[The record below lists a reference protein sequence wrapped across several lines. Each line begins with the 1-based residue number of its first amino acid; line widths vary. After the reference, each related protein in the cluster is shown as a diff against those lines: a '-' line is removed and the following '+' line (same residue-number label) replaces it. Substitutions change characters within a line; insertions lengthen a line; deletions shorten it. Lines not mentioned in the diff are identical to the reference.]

1 VHAALVCLVTLGTG
15 CDRGPQRYDEAFVA
29 MGAAAEITVLSDS
42 EPGARAALAA
52 ARREIERLDSLLS
65 DYRPTSNV
73 GRLNDRRTRALAPET
88 AKLLAR
94 AQEVCRETG
103 GAFDVSLGPVKRLW
117 GFGENATPHVPD
129 SLALRGL
136 LAHVGCEVYALQPDG
151 TLEWRDDQA
160 RIDLG
165 GIAQGFAA
173 ACVAETLRAR
183 GIVDFLVNLSGDIVV
198 GGERAGGGRWRIGVQ
213 HPRRPD
219 TLLVTLPTR
228 WRAVTTAGDYE
239 QSFIE
244 NGVRYHHI
252 FDPTTGAPARG
263 TVSVSVFADDPVA
276 ADCYDT
282 ALFVL
287 GVERGLAFLAAHPHV
302 QALFV
307 TETASGELER
317 YSTAGLDSLLAPHAG
332 PVR

>member
-1 VHAALVCLVTLGTG
+1 MALVCLAMLGTG
-15 CDRGPQRYDEAFVA
+15 CDRGPQRYDEAFIA
-29 MGAAAEITVLSDS
+29 MGAAAEITVLCAS
-42 EPGARAALAA
+42 ELRAQSALAA

-65 DYRPTSNV
+65 DYRPASNV
-73 GRLNDRRTRALAPET
+73 GRLNDRRTQSLAPET
-88 AKLLAR
+88 RLLLAR

-117 GFGENATPHVPD
+117 GFGDEATPHVPD
-129 SLALRGL
+129 SLALRAL
-136 LAHVGCEVYALQPDG
+136 LGHVGCEVYALQPDG
-151 TLEWRDDQA
+151 TLQWRDDQA

-183 GIVDFLVNLSGDIVV
+183 GIAHFLVNLSGDIVV
-198 GGERAGGGRWRIGVQ
+198 GGERAGGGPWRIGVQ

-219 TLLVTLPTR
+219 TLLVTVPMR
-228 WRAVTTAGDYE
+228 WRAVTTSGDYE

-244 NGVRYHHI
+244 SGVRYHHI
-252 FDPTTGAPARG
+252 FDPVTGAPARG
-263 TVSVSVFADDPVA
+263 TASVSAFADDPIA
-276 ADCYDT
+276 ADCYAT

-287 GVERGLAFLAAHPHV
+287 GVERGLAFVRARPHL

-307 TETASGELER
+307 TVTPTGELER
-317 YSTAGLDSLLAPHAG
+317 HASAGLDSLLTLDPGAA
-332 PVR
+332 R

>member
-1 VHAALVCLVTLGTG
+1 MLLVLLGIG
-15 CDRGPQRYDEAFVA
+15 CDHGPQRYDEAFVA
-29 MGAAAEITVLSDS
+29 MGAAAEITVLCAS
-42 EPGARAALAA
+42 EPRAQSALAA

-73 GRLNDRRTRALAPET
+73 GRLNDRRTQALAPET
-88 AKLLAR
+88 RLLLAR

-103 GAFDVSLGPVKRLW
+103 GAFDVSVGPVKRLW
-117 GFGENATPHVPD
+117 GFGDEGTPHVPD
-129 SLALRGL
+129 SLALRTL
-136 LAHVGCEVYALQPDG
+136 LAHVGCEVYSLQPDG
-151 TLEWRDDQA
+151 TLQWRDGAA

-183 GIVDFLVNLSGDIVV
+183 GISDFLVNLSGDIVV
-198 GGERAGGGRWRIGVQ
+198 GGERAGGGPWRIGVQ
-213 HPRRPD
+213 NPRRPD
-219 TLLVTLPTR
+219 SLLLTVPMR
-228 WRAVTTAGDYE
+228 WRAVTTSGDYE

-252 FDPTTGAPARG
+252 FDPATGVPARG
-263 TVSVSVFADDPVA
+263 TASVSVFADDPIA
-276 ADCYDT
+276 ADCYAT

-287 GVERGLAFLAAHPHV
+287 GVDRGLAFVRARPHL

-307 TETASGELER
+307 RATPSGTLEHRAS
-317 YSTAGLDSLLAPHAG
+317 AGLDSMLASDHG
-332 PVR
+332 SGR

>member
-1 VHAALVCLVTLGTG
+1 MCLVTLGTG
-15 CDRGPQRYDEAFVA
+15 CDRGPERYDEAFVA
-29 MGAAAEITVLSDS
+29 MGAAAEITILSDS
-42 EPGARAALAA
+42 EPRARAAFTA

-73 GRLNDRRTRALAPET
+73 GRLNDRRTLALAPET
-88 AKLLAR
+88 AKLLGR
-94 AQEVCRETG
+94 AQEICRETG

-117 GFGENATPHVPD
+117 GFGEDATPHLPD
-129 SLALRGL
+129 SLALRAL
-136 LAHVGCEVYALQPDG
+136 LSHVGCEVYALQADG

-183 GIVDFLVNLSGDIVV
+183 GIERFLVNLSGDIVV
-198 GGERAGGGRWRIGVQ
+198 GGERAGGGRWRIVVQ

-219 TLLVTLPTR
+219 TLLASVPMR
-228 WRAVTTAGDYE
+228 WRAVTTSGDYE
-239 QSFIE
+239 QFFIA

-252 FDPTTGAPARG
+252 FDPSTGAPARG
-263 TVSVSVFADDPVA
+263 TVSVSAFSDDPLA
-276 ADCYDT
+276 ADCYAT

-287 GVERGLAFLAAHPHV
+287 GVERGLAFVARHPHL

-307 TETASGELER
+307 NTTASGELELHT
-317 YSTAGLDSLLAPHAG
+317 SAGLDSLLVPASAPA
-332 PVR
+332 R